1 MGAAILDLQHD
12 ARLAFRRAFEESRRQ
27 SANFIVTSTRRS
39 FLEQLRLFTL
49 FKLGRSRFPAA
60 PPGQS
65 THQLGIAVDLVPR
78 LEGVLPV
85 IVRIFERFG
94 YRWAGPRDSV
104 HFTYQGPFSSPVRGE
119 IRTAPR
125 LVAPEEATRTPRKRP
140 LGGSGGVS
148 FPHCGL

>member
-27 SANFIVTSTRRS
+27 RANFIVTSTRRS
-39 FLEQLRLFTL
+39 FLEQLRLFTA

-78 LEGVLPV
+78 LEGSLDL
-85 IVRIFERFG
+85 IVQIFRRFNFK
-94 YRWAGPRDSV
+94 WAGPRDSV
-104 HFTYQGPFSSPVRGE
+104 HFTFQGPFSSAVRGE
-119 IRTAPR
+119 VKTTRRLGIDPSEPPRAPSSAR
-125 LVAPEEATRTPRKRP
+125 GGLFLPRCS
-140 LGGSGGVS
+140 L
-148 FPHCGL
+148 

>member
-27 SANFIVTSTRRS
+27 RANFIVTSTRRS
-39 FLEQLRLFTL
+39 FLEQLRLFTAW
-49 FKLGRSRFPAA
+49 KLGKSRFPAA

-85 IVRIFERFG
+85 IVRIFERFRF
-94 YRWAGPRDSV
+94 RWAGPRDSI
-104 HFTYQGPFSSPVRGE
+104 HFTYQGPFSSPVRE
-119 IRTAPR
+119 LIRTVRETPGPPSDAPAR
-125 LVAPEEATRTPRKRP
+125 ASRPRR
-140 LGGSGGVS
+140 
-148 FPHCGL
+148 GLFLPRCHH